1 MELAALQSF
10 IDTEVPGV
18 LGYLIPLA
26 SSLFPVAPWFSLDVG
41 PRSH

>member
-1 MELAALQSF
+1 LAALQSF

-26 SSLFPVAPWFSLDVG
+26 SSSL
-41 PRSH
+41 PF